1 MNWSKSTSDLALRVA
16 AKAEQIRQGY
26 RHDHMRIVTDHAI
39 VSSISQGDYRARQ
52 IYELVQ
58 NGADAIGAGSTEQVD
73 GGKVK
78 IVLTKDGL
86 YCANQGAPFSFEGIE
101 AIAYPI
107 HSAKTG
113 NEIGRYG
120 QGFRSV
126 LAVTDRLG
134 IYSRTI
140 SCHYSFELSSRFL
153 TEDKAS
159 ETGIGPQVLME
170 ELGTNESPAV
180 NILAIPV
187 PVDPDE
193 SFDADPILKE
203 MSLWAATIIHLPFI
217 DSQRFEKDTIFNN
230 LKSGL
235 ENFPAEFLMFA
246 GHVKELEFEI
256 PELFFR
262 RSISCERPSKDEFES
277 IDDID
282 FRKIKIDEGGGR
294 IKEWLLV
301 ERKEVAITT
310 SAGEDGNQLQRNR
323 RRDKV
328 TNQLLPVP
336 ISWAVPLTRTTQ
348 RGAFWI
354 FFPTDDQSS
363 QKGIMNAPWDTNN
376 ERTQVLGTDYNKFLL
391 RQFSE
396 LIVKSIPVLVA
407 LFPEDKGQYLD
418 YLPARGAEEPSRASF
433 LLVEE
438 IKKAMSSYETLLDLD
453 GVLRKPSSM
462 RKIPSEMAS
471 MKSEGDLAP
480 PSILK
485 HWASIDGTPR
495 NLPHWSILDPG
506 GNRIAGYN
514 RYLDASDNPAAAKP
528 GDLVTWLEAAL
539 SKPNVENSIEAV
551 RLIRDI
557 LTIVNFEL
565 APRVKHAKV
574 VLCKSGA
581 LASPT
586 PGVLFYS
593 DHGVKESELS
603 IVDHELMSNH
613 MVREFL
619 IEECGITEA
628 EGAAELDVVLAN
640 WPSRPDENDWRK
652 FWLASAKLSAEQFA
666 DVLGRHPLTT
676 SIKALSVAGTF
687 EKVADLFLEG
697 RIFLKGEDSDNL
709 ILDNSFH
716 HTTLEILGNLGVSEV
731 PKMANAHSDFPKTDE
746 YKTFLKNSLTD
757 IKMSPAKIKQLFEAA
772 PLVPLNIEVLN
783 QIGMPAKAR
792 YTTWFLE
799 NCRDAL
805 AWFPAGV
812 SQPIDSP
819 AFWYI
824 KMFGLLETSLGPRKF
839 DRSLSKSMSAFKRV
853 APVSLLDDELTH
865 GCGLCP
871 SFAELSPE
879 SLYAIIARLSDEV
892 DFQLIGECLGII
904 CRYLPEAPKQIPGR
918 VRNSIEMMAPDQ
930 VTVVSDNDEFGR
942 ISGVGLPAVLANSP
956 ESANELVVR
965 WGVKAGESIQQ
976 EFEPVS
982 PSEPELLADLF
993 FLLGERF
1000 PRQINGVL
1008 VVRCTSL
1015 INVIQTPE
1023 GQMRKPVEQALHKKT
1038 LYVVVGSNES
1048 NAKVLKAADELLRL
1062 NLTPDQ
1068 YRTIEE
1074 NAVTAAINE
1083 KLRAIRRADNDVKR
1097 VLEIFS
1103 IDQIKLALPK
1113 KLLEQIGG
1121 EVNSPE
1127 VLAEMLLAVHGPQ
1140 LLEKTKNLLHENGL
1154 RPPTQWAGSKAAIK
1168 FVTEL
1173 GFDRPFAGFKEPD
1186 RAAHTEV
1193 QGKIDLG
1200 DLHPYQIQLK
1210 DDVKSFID
1218 RDRKNPRWRALL
1230 YLPTGAGKTRVTVQ
1244 GILELI
1250 NEGKLGKGP
1259 VLWIAQ
1265 SYELCEQAVQTFTEI
1280 WSSIGTAGALSVD
1293 RLWNDKSVE
1302 EASIPSEFAGQ
1313 IVVAVDAKIESAAVD
1328 NKDYDWLQNASLVV
1342 VDEAHK
1348 AASRRYTTI
1357 LRWLRTGVK
1366 LSKRDEADKR
1376 PVLGL
1381 TATPNQSGIEKRFGP
1396 TMIRISEE
1404 ISGGLSD
1411 VEFLRGIGVLAIPS
1425 HQLLEGVDV
1434 EGTELGPE
1442 GGELDE
1448 VDPDE
1453 DEELTDPVLTKKP
1466 VRKPIWLPAAMEE
1479 SLAENQK
1486 RNAEI
1491 IESIRSLDPAW
1502 PVIVFALSVSH
1513 AQLLAALLVKNEV
1526 KSAAVSGETSPSLRK
1541 LHISDFR
1548 SGKIQVLT
1556 NYGVLT
1562 TGFDA
1567 PKVRAIY
1574 ITRPTFSK
1582 NLYLQMIGRG
1592 LRGPLNGGT
1601 QDCLIVDIADN
1612 FESMNINHIYEEMG
1626 AWWSAGDTSE

>member
-1 MNWSKSTSDLALRVA
+1 MEWSNSTSDLALRVM

-26 RHDHMRIVTDHAI
+26 RHDHMRIVTDHVI

-58 NGADAIGAGSTEQVD
+58 NGADAIGADSTEKVD

-86 YCANQGAPFSFEGIE
+86 YCGNQGAPFSFEGIE

-126 LAVTDRLG
+126 LAVTDQLG

-140 SCHYSFELSSRFL
+140 SCHYSFELASRFL

-159 ETGIGPQVLME
+159 ETDKGPQVLIE
-170 ELGTNESPAV
+170 ELGTNESPSV

-193 SFDADPILKE
+193 SFNADPILKE

-217 DSQRFEKDTIFNN
+217 DSQRFEKETIFNN

-262 RSISCERPSKDEFES
+262 RSISCERPSEDEFES

-294 IKEWLLV
+294 IKEWLLA

-336 ISWAVPLTRTTQ
+336 ISWAVPLSRTLQ

-391 RQFSE
+391 SQFSE

-418 YLPARGAEEPSRASF
+418 FLPARGAEEPSRASF

-438 IKKAMSSYETLLDLD
+438 IKKAMSNHETLLDLD

-471 MKSEGDLAP
+471 MKSEGELAP
-480 PSILK
+480 SSILK

-495 NLPHWSILDPG
+495 NLPHWSIIDPG

-539 SKPNVENSIEAV
+539 TKSTIENSIEAV
-551 RLIRDI
+551 RLIRDL
-557 LTIVNFEL
+557 LTIANFEL
-565 APRVKHAKV
+565 ALRVKEARI
-574 VLCKSGA
+574 VLCNSGA
-581 LASPT
+581 LAAPT

-593 DHGVKESELS
+593 DRGVKNPELS
-603 IVDHELMSNH
+603 IVDHELIKNH

-619 IEECGITEA
+619 IEQCGITEA

-640 WPSRPDENDWRK
+640 WPAKPDENDWRR
-652 FWLASAKLSAEQFA
+652 FWLAAEKLTEEQFT
-666 DVLGRHPLTT
+666 DVFGRHSIQTL
-676 SIKALSVAGTF
+676 IKALSVAGTF
-687 EKVADLFLEG
+687 ENLSDLFLEG
-697 RIFLKGEDSDNL
+697 RIFQKGEGDDIR
-709 ILDNSFH
+709 ILDTSFH
-716 HTTLEILGNLGVSEV
+716 HATLGILRNLEV
-731 PKMANAHSDFPKTDE
+731 GETPKMTSAHIDFRRADD
-746 YKTFLKNSLTD
+746 YKVFLKSSFPAD
-757 IKMSPAKIKQLFEAA
+757 KPSPSKIKQIFEVA
-772 PLVPLNIEVLN
+772 PIVPLNFEILEH
-783 QIGMPAKAR
+783 IGMLANAR
-792 YTTWFLE
+792 YTTWVLE
-799 NCRDAL
+799 NCRENLTWLPVGAT
-805 AWFPAGV
+805 
-812 SQPIDSP
+812 QPIDSP
-819 AFWYI
+819 ALWYV
-824 KMFGLLETSLGPRKF
+824 KLFGLLETSLGPRKF
-839 DRSLSKSMSAFKRV
+839 NESLSKSMEVFKRV
-853 APVSLLDDELTH
+853 APVSILNDDLTR

-871 SFAELSPE
+871 SFAELSAE
-879 SLYAIIARLSDEV
+879 ALKEIVKKLSDVV
-892 DFQLIGECLGII
+892 DYQLIGDCLGVI
-904 CRYLPEAPKQIPGR
+904 CRHLPEVPKEIPAR
-918 VRNSIEMMAPDQ
+918 VRHSVQMLAPDQ
-930 VTVVSDNDEFGR
+930 VTAVSDNDEFER
-942 ISGVGLPAVLANSP
+942 ISGVGIPAIFANSP
-956 ESANELVVR
+956 ESANELASR
-965 WGVKAGESIQQ
+965 WGVKASESIQQ
-976 EFEPVS
+976 EFEPIS

-993 FLLGERF
+993 FLLGEIF
-1000 PRQINGVL
+1000 PRQIASIS

-1023 GQMRKPVEQALHKKT
+1023 GQVRRPVDQALHKKT
-1038 LYVVVGSNES
+1038 LYVVLGSHEDNS
-1048 NAKVLKAADELLRL
+1048 KILKAADELLHL
-1062 NLTPDQ
+1062 NLTRDQ
-1068 YRTIEE
+1068 YQTIQE
-1074 NAVTAAINE
+1074 NAVTVAINE
-1083 KLRAIRRADNDVKR
+1083 KTKAIRRANTEIEK
-1097 VLEIFS
+1097 VLAIFS
-1103 IDQIKLALPK
+1103 TDQVKSALPK

-1121 EVNSPE
+1121 EINSPE

-1218 RDRKNPRWRALL
+1218 RDRKDPRWRALL

-1313 IVVAVDAKIESAAVD
+1313 IVVAVDAKIESAAID
-1328 NKDYDWLQNASLVV
+1328 NKDYEWLQKASLVV
-1342 VDEAHK
+1342 IDEAHK
-1348 AASRRYTTI
+1348 ATSRRYTTI

-1366 LSKRDEADKR
+1366 LSKKDEFDQR
-1376 PVLGL
+1376 PILGL
-1381 TATPNQSGIEKRFGP
+1381 TATPNQSGVEKRFGP

-1434 EGTELGPE
+1434 GGTELGPD

-1448 VDPDE
+1448 VDPSE
-1453 DEELTDPVLTKKP
+1453 DEEIADPTTITKP
-1466 VRKPIWLPAAMEE
+1466 VRKPIWLPTAMEE
-1479 SLAENQK
+1479 SLADNQK

-1491 IESIRSLDPAW
+1491 IESIRNLDPTW

-1513 AQLLAALLVKNEV
+1513 AQLLAALLVKNGV

-1548 SGKIQVLT
+1548 NGKIQVLT

-1612 FESMNINHIYEEMG
+1612 FESMDIKHIYEEMG

>member
-1 MNWSKSTSDLALRVA
+1 MEWSNSTSELALRVT
-16 AKAEQIRQGY
+16 AKAEKIRRGY
-26 RHDHMRIVTDHAI
+26 RLDHMRIITDYEI
-39 VSSISQGDYRARQ
+39 VSSIAQGDYRARQ
-52 IYELVQ
+52 IFELVQ
-58 NGADAIGAGSTEQVD
+58 NGADAIGASSGDAIV

-101 AIAYPI
+101 AILYPI
-107 HSAKTG
+107 HSAKIG

-126 LAVTDRLG
+126 LAVTDQLA
-134 IYSRTI
+134 IYSRSI
-140 SCHYSFELSSRFL
+140 SCHYSFELASHFL
-153 TEDKAS
+153 TEDKPS
-159 ETGIGPQVLME
+159 ERDSGPQILMD
-170 ELGTNESPAV
+170 ELGTKENQTV
-180 NILAIPV
+180 NILAVPV
-187 PVDPDE
+187 PVDPED
-193 SFDADPILKE
+193 SFIADPILKE
-203 MSLWAATIIHLPFI
+203 MSDWAATIVHLPFI
-217 DSQRFEKDTIFNN
+217 NSQRFDKENIFQN
-230 LKSGL
+230 LRTGL
-235 ENFPAEFLMFA
+235 ESFPAEFLIFA
-246 GHVKELEFEI
+246 GHVNELEFEI
-256 PELFFR
+256 PEYFFH
-262 RSISCERPSKDEFES
+262 RSISCDRQNGE
-277 IDDID
+277 
-282 FRKIKIDEGGGR
+282 KIDSIGDISYQKIRINEGGGR
-294 IKEWLLV
+294 TKEWLLA
-301 ERKEVAITT
+301 ERKEVAIST
-310 SAGEDGNQLQRNR
+310 SAGEEGNQLQRNR
-323 RRDKV
+323 RRDKD
-328 TNQLLPVP
+328 TNELLPVP
-336 ISWAVPLTRTTQ
+336 ISWAVPLFRTLQ
-348 RGAFWI
+348 RGAFWL
-354 FFPTDDQSS
+354 FFPTDDMSTV
-363 QKGIMNAPWDTNN
+363 KGIMNAPWDTNN
-376 ERTQVLGTDYNKFLL
+376 ERTQVLITPYNEFLIKQL
-391 RQFSE
+391 AE

-407 LFPEDKGQYLD
+407 QFPDDKGHYLD
-418 YLPARGAEEPSRASF
+418 YLPARGAEEPSRAST

-438 IKKAMSSYETLLDLD
+438 VKQAMSEFETLLDLD
-453 GVLRKPSSM
+453 GTLRRPSTM
-462 RKIPSEMAS
+462 RKIPTELLNLKSSEKLS
-471 MKSEGDLAP
+471 
-480 PSILK
+480 PSTLLK
-485 HWASIDGTPR
+485 QWASIDGTHR

-539 SKPNVENSIEAV
+539 TKSTIENSIEAV
-551 RLIRDI
+551 RLIRDL
-557 LTIVNFEL
+557 LTIANFEL
-565 APRVKHAKV
+565 ALRVKEARI
-574 VLCKSGA
+574 VLCNSGA
-581 LASPT
+581 LAAPT

-593 DHGVKESELS
+593 DRGVKNPELS

-619 IEECGITEA
+619 IEECEITEA
-628 EGAAELDVVLAN
+628 EGAAELDVILAN
-640 WPSRPDENDWRK
+640 WPAKPDENDWRK
-652 FWLASAKLSAEQFA
+652 FWVAAEKLTAEQFT
-666 DVLGRHPLTT
+666 DVFGRHTFAT
-676 SIKALSVAGTF
+676 SLKALSVAGSF
-687 EKVADLFLEG
+687 ENLSDLFLNG
-697 RIFLKGEDSDNL
+697 AIFKKGEGDDNL
-709 ILDNSFH
+709 VLDDSFH
-716 HTTLEILGNLGVSEV
+716 HATLGILRNLGVSDA
-731 PKMANAHSDFPKTDE
+731 PKLVSAHSDFPKADE
-746 YKTFLKNSLTD
+746 YKSYVKDSFADNKPNNAKLKQ
-757 IKMSPAKIKQLFEAA
+757 IFEAA
-772 PLVPLNIEVLN
+772 PLVPLNISVLD
-783 QIGMPAKAR
+783 QIGEPAKAR
-792 YTTWFLE
+792 YTTWVLE
-799 NCRDAL
+799 NCQEDLTWLPVGAT
-805 AWFPAGV
+805 
-812 SQPIDSP
+812 QPIDSP
-819 AFWYI
+819 ALWYV
-824 KMFGLLETSLGPRKF
+824 KLNGLLETSMGPRHF
-839 DRSLSKSMSAFKRV
+839 DESLSKSMEAFKRV
-853 APVSLLDDELTH
+853 APVSLLNDELTRD
-865 GCGLCP
+865 CGLCS
-871 SFAELSPE
+871 SFAELSVE
-879 SLYAIIARLSDEV
+879 ALKEIVKGLSDVV
-892 DFQLIGECLGII
+892 DYQLIGDCLGVI
-904 CRYLPEAPKQIPGR
+904 CRYLPEVPKEIPAR
-918 VRNSIEMMAPDQ
+918 VRHSVQMLAPDQ
-930 VTVVSDNDEFGR
+930 VTAVSDNDEFER
-942 ISGVGLPAVLANSP
+942 ISGVGIPAIFANSP
-956 ESANELVVR
+956 ESANELASR
-965 WGVKAGESIQQ
+965 WGVKASESIQQ
-976 EFEPVS
+976 EFEPIS

-993 FLLGERF
+993 FLLGEIF
-1000 PRQINGVL
+1000 PRQISGIS

-1023 GQMRKPVEQALHKKT
+1023 GQVRRPVDQALHKKT
-1038 LYVVVGSNES
+1038 LYVVLGSHEDNS
-1048 NAKVLKAADELLRL
+1048 KILKAADELLHL
-1062 NLTPDQ
+1062 NLTRDQ
-1068 YRTIEE
+1068 YQTIQE
-1074 NAVTAAINE
+1074 NAVTVAINE
-1083 KLRAIRRADNDVKR
+1083 KTKAIRRANTEIEK
-1097 VLEIFS
+1097 VLAIFS
-1103 IDQIKLALPK
+1103 TDQVKSALPK

-1121 EVNSPE
+1121 EINSPE

-1218 RDRKNPRWRALL
+1218 RDRKDPRWRALL

-1348 AASRRYTTI
+1348 AASKRYTTI

-1366 LSKRDEADKR
+1366 LSKKDESDQR
-1376 PVLGL
+1376 PILGL
-1381 TATPNQSGIEKRFGP
+1381 TATPNQSGVEKRFGP

-1434 EGTELGPE
+1434 GGTELGPD
-1442 GGELDE
+1442 GGERDE

-1453 DEELTDPVLTKKP
+1453 DEEIADPTTITKP
-1466 VRKPIWLPAAMEE
+1466 VRTPIWLPAAMEE
-1479 SLAENQK
+1479 SLADNQK

-1491 IESIRSLDPAW
+1491 IESIRNLDPTW

-1513 AQLLAALLVKNEV
+1513 AQLLAALLVKNGV

-1548 SGKIQVLT
+1548 NGKIQVLT

-1612 FESMNINHIYEEMG
+1612 FESMDIKHIYEEMG